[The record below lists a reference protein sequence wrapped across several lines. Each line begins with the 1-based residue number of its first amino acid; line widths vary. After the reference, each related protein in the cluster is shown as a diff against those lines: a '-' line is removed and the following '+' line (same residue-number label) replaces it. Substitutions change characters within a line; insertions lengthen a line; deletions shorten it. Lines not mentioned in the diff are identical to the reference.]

1 MLWPSAG
8 SQGLTSL
15 RQAVHG
21 LRDRL
26 EPDREKHSPSRFVLG
41 RPSAYELDMAN
52 TVVDADEFDREAT
65 GALLTLERSGGAAA
79 DAQLARAAQ
88 LYRGEFLAEEPYA
101 DWVLR
106 ERGRLQGLAT
116 CVLRALADAHLS
128 TGQLSAATSVLQRL
142 TDVDPLDL
150 EAQRDLIA
158 ALIRLGRHG
167 EAARRFDLVRRQ
179 FQRTFGCEPGF
190 ALADLA

>member
-26 EPDREKHSPSRFVLG
+26 EPEREKHSPSRFVLG

-52 TVVDADEFDREAT
+52 TVVDADEFDREADGRAAAP
-65 GALLTLERSGGAAA
+65 GALGRRRCEGTAN
-79 DAQLARAAQ
+79 ARAGI
-88 LYRGEFLAEEPYA
+88 YRGEFLAEEPYA
-101 DWVLR
+101 EWVLR
-106 ERGRLQGLAT
+106 ARQVAGPRDVRPAGAR
-116 CVLRALADAHLS
+116 RAH
-128 TGQLSAATSVLQRL
+128 TRPGQLPAATSVLQRL

-150 EAQRDLIA
+150 DAQRDLISA
-158 ALIRLGRHG
+158 
-167 EAARRFDLVRRQ
+167 
-179 FQRTFGCEPGF
+179 
-190 ALADLA
+190 